1 MSGTTLFTVV
11 LDQSRLRTESLV
23 MRLRRMATVA
33 LAGLLVVVISQSMP
47 VEAGLFVQPTASEL
61 SGTSPSGLLWTAVAT
76 GTALPVR
83 SSATSAFNGAPG
95 AVVYVNTATGLMQFD
110 PKGLDV
116 SALVIT
122 NTTGTVFTISSNTFP
137 AVVGSG
143 GLPPTTPA
151 ARLGMTIGAPL
162 GPELATTGGVG
173 STASTN
179 GWWNLPWAFP
189 AATFSGSTLA
199 ISDFATIGQNSSLN
213 ANTLGW
219 GIGRGTFQYAV
230 NGVVGSQV
238 GAVIPVTA
246 PEPSAVV
253 LAGVGIVA
261 TRVLQLRLR
270 KRAG

>member
-137 AVVGSG
+137 AVVGSS
-143 GLPPTTPA
+143 GLPPTDLP
-151 ARLGMTIGAPL
+151 PL
-162 GPELATTGGVG
+162 NV
-173 STASTN
+173 
-179 GWWNLPWAFP
+179 
-189 AATFSGSTLA
+189 ATFRERISGGSN
-199 ISDFATIGQNSSLN
+199 Q
-213 ANTLGW
+213 
-219 GIGRGTFQYAV
+219 GRARD
-230 NGVVGSQV
+230 
-238 GAVIPVTA
+238 
-246 PEPSAVV
+246 
-253 LAGVGIVA
+253 A
-261 TRVLQLRLR
+261 TRKEVHCGADHGEASHGLRPCCR
-270 KRAG
+270 TGSMSRPADHGRRGRPSRHRSQ